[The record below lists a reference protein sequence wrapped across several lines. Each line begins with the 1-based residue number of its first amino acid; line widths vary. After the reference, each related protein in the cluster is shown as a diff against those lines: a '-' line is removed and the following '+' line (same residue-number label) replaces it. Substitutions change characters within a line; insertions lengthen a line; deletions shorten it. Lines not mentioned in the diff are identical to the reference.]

1 MSDNELLNKK
11 RSNLMKALKREGAD
25 YVPTMMASSCA
36 EVAWTGQ
43 KVTDIIDDPD
53 KYVKAMT
60 DVFDVMWADGNTF
73 SGTLLHRRLRRFWS
87 PFRTSSVRME

>member
-36 EVAWTGQ
+36 EVAWTGRME
-43 KVTDIIDDPD
+43 ILFPEHC
-53 KYVKAMT
+53 
-60 DVFDVMWADGNTF
+60 
-73 SGTLLHRRLRRFWS
+73 LHRRLRRFWS